1 MHDVDANDC
10 VDIVQSNTDTRFR
23 DSDVAL
29 MLRNEI
35 QTLTRLHCEF
45 NSD

>member
-10 VDIVQSNTDTRFR
+10 VDIVQSNTAKFR
-23 DSDVAL
+23 GSDVVL

-35 QTLTRLHCEF
+35 QTLTRLHYKF
-45 NSD
+45 DSA